1 MSELFENANV
11 IHRYSRQNMIDDGF
25 LIEVP
30 TELARQ
36 AGFTVPIGILAEVW
50 EDVIAWSD
58 EDSRRQVPQDET
70 GRLWDLLSVLR
81 VRAKACGGDT
91 VFFTLARVP
100 RDGKSKRPQNVALK
114 ALIGPGD
121 DPKPV
126 ITVMYPDQD

>member
-1 MSELFENANV
+1 MTDLHDKTNV
-11 IHRYSRQNMIDDGF
+11 IHQYSRQNMIDDGF

-30 TELARQ
+30 AELARQ
-36 AGFTVPIGILAEVW
+36 AGFTVPVGILTEVW

-58 EDSRRQVPQDET
+58 EDSRRQVPQDEA
-70 GRLWDLLSVLR
+70 GRLWDLLTVLR
-81 VRAKACGGDT
+81 VRAKACGVDT

-100 RDGKSKRPQNVALK
+100 RDGKSKRPKNVALK

-126 ITVMYPDQD
+126 ITVLFPDQD